1 MKNYIKT
8 FKIFNDLSDNEI
20 ELFTKHVKI
29 REYKKDDTIINEGE
43 EGASLL
49 FVLDGEII
57 ITQALTLTTN
67 KFDKNDTRE
76 KQLTNLN
83 SKDHKIML
91 GEIALCSPDKKRNA
105 TVKAVI
111 DCQIA
116 RLPFN
121 KIYSIC
127 NSDNSVGYK
136 VMKNLSEIVTK
147 NLVDSNHKVLK
158 LTTAFSL
165 LIDN

>member
-8 FKIFNDLSDNEI
+8 FEIFNDLSDNEI

-121 KIYSIC
+121 KIYNIC

>member
-1 MKNYIKT
+1 MKKYIKT
-8 FKIFNDLSDNEI
+8 FEIFNDLSDNEI

-76 KQLTNLN
+76 KQLTNLS

-121 KIYSIC
+121 KIYNIC

>member
-1 MKNYIKT
+1 MNNYINT
-8 FKIFNDLSDNEI
+8 FEIFNDLSENEI
-20 ELFTKHVKI
+20 ELFTEHIKI
-29 REYKKDDTIINEGE
+29 RSYKKGDTIINEGE

-49 FVLDGEII
+49 FILDGEII

-121 KIYSIC
+121 KIYNIC
-127 NSDNSVGYK
+127 NTDNSVGYK

-147 NLVDSNHKVLK
+147 NLVSSNHKVLK

>member
-8 FKIFNDLSDNEI
+8 FEIFNDLSDNEI

-29 REYKKDDTIINEGE
+29 REYKKDETIINEGE

>member
-8 FKIFNDLSDNEI
+8 FEIFNDLSDNEI

-76 KQLTNLN
+76 KQLTNLS

-121 KIYSIC
+121 KIYNIC

>member
-76 KQLTNLN
+76 KQLTNLS

-121 KIYSIC
+121 KIYNIC

-147 NLVDSNHKVLK
+147 NLIDSNHKVLK

>member
-8 FKIFNDLSDNEI
+8 FEIFNDLSDNEI

-29 REYKKDDTIINEGE
+29 REYKKDDTIINEGK

-49 FVLDGEII
+49 FILDGEII

-83 SKDHKIML
+83 SKEHKIML

>member
-121 KIYSIC
+121 KIYNIC

>member
-8 FKIFNDLSDNEI
+8 FEIFNDLSDVEI
-20 ELFTKHVKI
+20 ELFTKHVKTKQ
-29 REYKKDDTIINEGE
+29 YKKDDIIINEGE

-57 ITQALTLTTN
+57 VSQALTLATN
-67 KFDKNDTRE
+67 KFDENDNRE
-76 KQLTNLN
+76 KQLTTLS
-83 SKDHKIML
+83 SKEHKIML

-111 DCQIA
+111 NCQIA

-121 KIYSIC
+121 NIYKIC
-127 NSDNSVGYK
+127 NTDNSVGYK

-147 NLVDSNHKVLK
+147 NLVNSNHKVLK

>member
-76 KQLTNLN
+76 KQLTNLS

-121 KIYSIC
+121 KIYNIC

>member
-121 KIYSIC
+121 KIYNIC
-127 NSDNSVGYK
+127 NRDNSVGYK

>member
-8 FKIFNDLSDNEI
+8 FEIFNDLSDNEI

-121 KIYSIC
+121 KIYNIC
-127 NSDNSVGYK
+127 NRDNSVGYK

>member
-121 KIYSIC
+121 KIYNIC

-147 NLVDSNHKVLK
+147 HLVDSNHKVLK

>member
-121 KIYSIC
+121 KIYNIC

-147 NLVDSNHKVLK
+147 KLVDSNHKVLK

>member
-1 MKNYIKT
+1 MKKYINT
-8 FKIFNDLSDNEI
+8 FKFFDGLSENDI
-20 ELFTKHVKI
+20 KLFTKHIKI
-29 REYKKDDTIINEGE
+29 ENYKKDEIIISEGDYGE
-43 EGASLL
+43 SLL
-49 FVLDGEII
+49 FVLDGEIM
-57 ITQALTLTTN
+57 ITQALTLATN

-83 SKDHKIML
+83 SQDHKIML

-105 TVKAVI
+105 TVKAIV
-111 DCQIA
+111 DCEIAKLEFDQIF
-116 RLPFN
+116 R
-121 KIYSIC
+121 IC

-136 VMKNLSEIVTK
+136 VMKNLSEIVTE
-147 NLVDSNHKVLK
+147 NLINSNHKVLK